1 MKKLLLVT
9 ALFSSVACANPH
21 SGFYL
26 GAGVGTTDYEDDGLL
41 NELPVA
47 VSTESDNSYKLI
59 AGYAFNRIV
68 SIETQFTSYGDTNV
82 KAHNPF
88 NGQSLDAGK
97 IEHKTYTVAANL
109 GYTFDNG
116 LRPFATLGLGSV
128 DYKAGSVS
136 DDGGVVRAGVGLEF
150 SPAQLQGL
158 SLRTAYEAD
167 YYELDTPSYNGY
179 YTTTKTYNQSVGA
192 WYLAATYKF

>member
-26 GAGVGTTDYEDDGLL
+26 GAGVGTTDFDDDGLFNDSGIPL
-41 NELPVA
+41 
-47 VSTESDNSYKLI
+47 STDSDNSYKII

-82 KAHNPF
+82 KVHHPL
-88 NGQSLDAGK
+88 NGQSIDAGK

-116 LRPFATLGLGSV
+116 LRPFATIGLGSV
-128 DYKAGSVS
+128 DYKAGSFS
-136 DDGGVVRAGVGLEF
+136 DDGGAIRAGLGLEF
-150 SPAQLQGL
+150 TPQQLQGL
-158 SLRTAYEAD
+158 SLRTAYEVD
-167 YYELDTPSYNGY
+167 NYELDVPSYNGY
-179 YTTTKTYNQSVGA
+179 FTTTKTYNQSVGA
-192 WYLAATYKF
+192 WYVAATYKF

>member
-26 GAGVGTTDYEDDGLL
+26 GAGVGTTDFDDDGLFNDSGIPL
-41 NELPVA
+41 
-47 VSTESDNSYKLI
+47 STDSDNSYKII

-82 KAHNPF
+82 KVHTPI
-88 NGQSLDAGK
+88 NGLHFDAGK

-116 LRPFATLGLGSV
+116 LRPFATIGLGSV
-128 DYKAGSVS
+128 DYKAGSFS
-136 DDGGVVRAGVGLEF
+136 DDGGAIRAGLGLEYT
-150 SPAQLQGL
+150 PAQLQGL
-158 SLRTAYEAD
+158 SLRTAYEVD
-167 YYELDTPSYNGY
+167 SYELEIQDGY
-179 YTTTKTYNQSVGA
+179 FSKTYDQSVGA
-192 WYLAATYKF
+192 WYVAATYKF